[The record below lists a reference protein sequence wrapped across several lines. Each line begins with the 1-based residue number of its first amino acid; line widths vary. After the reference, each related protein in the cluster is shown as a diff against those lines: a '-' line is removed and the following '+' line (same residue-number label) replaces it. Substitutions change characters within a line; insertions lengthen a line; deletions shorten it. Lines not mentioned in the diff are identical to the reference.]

1 MQTSVETK
9 KTEVPAGTDTIGVLL
24 VDDDVR
30 NLDVLGS
37 ILDSPEL
44 RLVRAL
50 TPEDALLALV
60 HNEFA
65 CIVLDVQMPSM
76 NGVDLARLIKT
87 RKKSQH
93 IPIIFLTAYFLEEKD
108 ILQGYG
114 VGAVDYLTKPLNSAI
129 LKSKVGVFVDLFRT
143 THALAK
149 ANSSLELEILK
160 RHKVEEELRQS
171 NVKLETHVQY
181 RTLELIRVNEELRQE
196 KERYRQLIHGL
207 PTAVYTTDAEGHVT
221 LYNEAA
227 VTLWGREPVIG
238 KDLWCGSYKIFKP
251 DGTELP
257 LDQCPMAC
265 TLKLGR
271 AIRGK
276 EIIIER
282 PDQSR
287 RHILPY
293 PEPLYD
299 TSGKI
304 IGAVNMLVDITE
316 RKKAEIASRQL
327 AAIVESS
334 GDAIISKNLNSIITT
349 WNESAERLF
358 GYTAEEMIG
367 RSVTVLMPPE
377 LHADEPGI
385 VNRIRNGERIDQ
397 FETIRCRKDGSRFEV
412 SLTISPIKDTGG
424 HIIGA
429 SKIVQDITQRRRT
442 EQELKIAHD
451 KLLAASNAK
460 DNFLATLSHELRTP
474 LNPILLIASDA
485 AQNHELAPE
494 VRSDFEMI
502 RKNVELEARLID
514 DLLDLTS
521 ITRGKVVLEK
531 NLFDVHAVLQD
542 SISTVV
548 DEIKQKQ
555 ITLIRRFDSE
565 KHAVFVDAVRL
576 QQIFWNLLRNAAKFT
591 PKQGRITIETRV
603 LTGEGIITI
612 GITDTGIGMNAEEIG
627 RIFQP
632 FSQGDHADNTG
643 HRFGGLGL
651 GLAISQKLVELHGG
665 QIHAA
670 SDGRDKGSLFT
681 VKLPLAVDAGK
692 GGVPKTAAPV
702 TSMPAA
708 SAKKTGLRI
717 LLVEDHEPTR
727 TALKHLLVRR
737 AYEVMT
743 AASLA
748 EARALAGAQDFDLLI
763 SDIGLPDGNGYDL
776 MNELG
781 KNKVIKGIALTGF
794 GMEQDLVRSRDA
806 GFVAHL
812 TKPVRVQLLDA
823 AIEAAVKLMA

>member
-1 MQTSVETK
+1 MAADAVN
-9 KTEVPAGTDTIGVLL
+9 VLL
-24 VDDDVR
+24 VDDDIR

-44 RLVRAL
+44 HLVRAL

-60 HNEFA
+60 HHEFA

-87 RKKSQH
+87 RKRSQH

-149 ANSSLELEILK
+149 ANSSLEQEILK

-171 NVKLETHVQY
+171 NVKLETHVQH
-181 RTLELIRVNEELRQE
+181 RTLELVHVNEELREE

-227 VTLWGREPVIG
+227 VNLWGRKPEIG
-238 KDLWCGSYKIFKP
+238 TDLWCGSYKLFKP

-257 LDQCPMAC
+257 LDQCPMAR
-265 TLKLGR
+265 TLRDGR
-271 AIRGK
+271 AVRGE

-316 RKKAEIASRQL
+316 RKKVELASRQL

-334 GDAIISKNLNSIITT
+334 GDAIISKNLNSIIST
-349 WNESAERLF
+349 WNESAQRLF
-358 GYTAEEMIG
+358 GYTAEEIIG
-367 RSVTVLMPPE
+367 QPVTVLMPPE
-377 LHADEPGI
+377 YHKDEPNI
-385 VNRIRNGERIDQ
+385 IARIKQGERIDQ
-397 FETIRCRKDGSRFEV
+397 YETVRLRKDGSPVEV
-412 SLTISPIKDTGG
+412 SLTISPIKDTNGD
-424 HIIGA
+424 IIGA
-429 SKIVQDITQRRRT
+429 SKIIQDITQRKRT
-442 EQELKIAHD
+442 EQDLKIAHD
-451 KLLAASNAK
+451 RLLAASNAK

-485 AQNHELAPE
+485 AQNPELAPE

-531 NLFDVHAVLQD
+531 KRLDIHAVLQD
-542 SISTVV
+542 SIATIE

-555 ITLIRRFDSE
+555 ITLVRQFNAE
-565 KHAVFVDAVRL
+565 KPAVLIDAVRL
-576 QQIFWNLLRNAAKFT
+576 QQVFWNLLRNAAKFT
-591 PKQGRITIETRV
+591 PGKGRITIETRV
-603 LTGEGIITI
+603 SADGDVLAIE
-612 GITDTGIGMNAEEIG
+612 ITDTGIGMSAEEIN

-632 FSQGDHADNTG
+632 FSQGDHASNG

-665 QIHAA
+665 QIHAS
-670 SDGRDKGSLFT
+670 SDGRDKGSVFI
-681 VKLPLAVDAGK
+681 VSLPLAMEAGK
-692 GGVPKTAAPV
+692 SGVSTDITPEIMSPV
-702 TSMPAA
+702 A
-708 SAKKTGLRI
+708 SSKKTGLRI

-727 TALKHLLVRR
+727 TALKHLLTRR
-737 AYEVMT
+737 LYEVVT
-743 AASLA
+743 AVSVA
-748 EARALAGAQDFDLLI
+748 EARSFLRVQKFNLLI
-763 SDIGLPDGNGYDL
+763 SDIGLPDGNGCEL
-776 MNELG
+776 MTEL
-781 KNKVIKGIALTGF
+781 KNDSSIKGIALTGF
-794 GMEQDLVRSRDA
+794 GMEQDIMRSHEA

-812 TKPVRVQLLDA
+812 TKPVRVQSLEA
-823 AIEAAVKLMA
+823 AIDGAIKLMEQSKL